1 MNKDLSPD
9 LNNGITRA
17 IFIYWGTTPELRGKS
32 IIYVNGAQIKLKVG
46 LHPCTWQTSG
56 EEFKTSVT
64 QKENV
69 RVFVWKSIW
78 KNIISYYSQ
87 LINNH
92 DAEVYPPIAS
102 CYF

>member
-9 LNNGITRA
+9 LNNGITHA
-17 IFIYWGTTPELRGKS
+17 IFISRGTSPELRDKL

-56 EEFKTSVT
+56 EEVKTSVT
-64 QKENV
+64 QKGK
-69 RVFVWKSIW
+69 RKGIW

-92 DAEVYPPIAS
+92 DAVVNPPIAS